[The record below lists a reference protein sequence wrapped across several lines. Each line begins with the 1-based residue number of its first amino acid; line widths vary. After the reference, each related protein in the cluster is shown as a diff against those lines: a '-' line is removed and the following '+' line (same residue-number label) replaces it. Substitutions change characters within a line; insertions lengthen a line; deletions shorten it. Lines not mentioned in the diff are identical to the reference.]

1 MMMES
6 LMMLNVMM
14 MALLVVV
21 LLRIG
26 SPPALASLV
35 QGCLFIGLL
44 GHACPASHLITGCG
58 GQKQSAPRTCASLFF
73 SIKTKIEPEYLS
85 I

>member
-6 LMMLNVMM
+6 LLMMLNVMMM

-44 GHACPASHLITGCG
+44 EHACPARHLITGCG
-58 GQKQSAPRTCASLFF
+58 GQKQSAPRAWSSLFF
-73 SIKTKIEPEYLS
+73 YINT
-85 I
+85 

>member
-1 MMMES
+1 MLTIPLSIAKVIMMMES

-26 SPPALASLV
+26 SPPPLASLV

-44 GHACPASHLITGCG
+44 EHACPARHLITGCG
-58 GQKQSAPRTCASLFF
+58 GQKQSAP
-73 SIKTKIEPEYLS
+73 
-85 I
+85 